1 MHIDKDEKKGIDEHV
16 RVNYDFACGSS
27 ELEINGKNLI
37 IRYYYDSE
45 DERKRNEMRRKEEV
59 FEYLDEK
66 VGYIDLSSWG
76 VVVNPCEVEVK

>member
-1 MHIDKDEKKGIDEHV
+1 M

-27 ELEINGKNLI
+27 ELEINGKDLI

-45 DERKRNEMRRKEEV
+45 DERGKNETRRKDEV
-59 FEYLDEK
+59 AEYLDEK

-76 VVVNPCEVEVK
+76 VVVKPCEVEVKKNKV